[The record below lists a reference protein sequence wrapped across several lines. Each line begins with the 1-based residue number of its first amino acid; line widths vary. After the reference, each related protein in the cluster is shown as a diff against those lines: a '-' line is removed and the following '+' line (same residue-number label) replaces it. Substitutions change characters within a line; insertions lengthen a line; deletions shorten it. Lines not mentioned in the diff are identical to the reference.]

1 MKSSVLVFLLMAGI
15 LVSGCAFHKP
25 KTASPAPNADTTI
38 VTPDTS
44 LAAKVIVY
52 NPDGRYVVLSFPI
65 GQMPKTGQ
73 SLFLYRN
80 GLKVAE
86 VKTDTWQH
94 NNYVV
99 ADLVTGDARVGD
111 EARDQ

>member
-1 MKSSVLVFLLMAGI
+1 MKSSALLFLFLAGI
-15 LVSGCAFHKP
+15 LVSGCASRKP
-25 KTASPAPNADTTI
+25 KTSAPAPNAGAAI

-44 LAAKVIVY
+44 LSAKVIVY
-52 NPDGRYVVLSFPI
+52 NPDWRYVVLNFPV
-65 GQMPKTGQ
+65 GQMPKAGQ

-86 VKTDTWQH
+86 VKTDTWQRD
-94 NNYVV
+94 NYVV
-99 ADLVTGDARVGD
+99 ADLVIGDARVGD

>member
-1 MKSSVLVFLLMAGI
+1 M
-15 LVSGCAFHKP
+15 
-25 KTASPAPNADTTI
+25 I

-44 LAAKVIVY
+44 LAARVVSY
-52 NPDGRYVVLSFPI
+52 NAVGRYVVLSFPV

-73 SLFLYRN
+73 NLFLYRN

-86 VKTDTWQH
+86 VSISNWQRD
-94 NNYVV
+94 NFVV
-99 ADLVTGDARVGD
+99 ADLITGTAQVGD